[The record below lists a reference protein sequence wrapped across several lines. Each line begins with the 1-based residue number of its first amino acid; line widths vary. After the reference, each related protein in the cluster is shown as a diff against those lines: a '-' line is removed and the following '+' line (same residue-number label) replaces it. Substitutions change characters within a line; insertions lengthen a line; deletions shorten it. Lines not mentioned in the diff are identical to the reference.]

1 MLKSLDQARRLEW
14 ENSPHDGFKA
24 KGLQKRWKTA
34 FREGFQPEELKKA
47 GINLKDALKLGIP
60 IDSRRRTAHQE
71 NVNAIKGFLENIKEK
86 PRRKAKSKK

>member
-1 MLKSLDQARRLEW
+1 MMALKPKVFKKDGKQRLGK
-14 ENSPHDGFKA
+14 GFS
-24 KGLQKRWKTA
+24 R
-34 FREGFQPEELKKA
+34 EELKKA
-47 GINLKDALKLGIP
+47 GINLKDALKFGIP